1 MTNDLLSQVIRKLNK
16 PIVST
21 SANISTQKIPKNF
34 KEINNQIK
42 KMVDYI
48 AKHKTEMELTKPS
61 KILKINSNNEIEV
74 IR

>member
-1 MTNDLLSQVIRKLNK
+1 
-16 PIVST
+16 
-21 SANISTQKIPKNF
+21 
-34 KEINNQIK
+34 
-42 KMVDYI
+42 MVDYI